1 MIKHYV
7 TNLMIC
13 GGAIFL
19 CPAPTRAEPYTL
31 SYRSSYANQ
40 KHLSGSKAPRRP
52 LVIDL
57 TDNTFTF
64 PTQVVGY
71 TLTLKGEAGS
81 TYTYYIIDTTF
92 TLPQRLSGEYSIT
105 VSDGNS
111 MYQGIINIE

>member
-19 CPAPTRAEPYTL
+19 CPAHTTAEPYTL
-31 SYRSSYANQ
+31 SSANQ
-40 KHLSGSKAPRRP
+40 KHLSGSKAPKRP

-64 PTQVVGY
+64 PNQVVGC
-71 TLTLKGEAGS
+71 TLTLEGEAGS
-81 TYTYYIIDTTF
+81 VYTYYIIDTTF
-92 TLPQRLSGEYSIT
+92 TLPQKLSGEYSIT
-105 VSDGNS
+105 VSDGNNT
-111 MYQGIINIE
+111 YRGIVNIG